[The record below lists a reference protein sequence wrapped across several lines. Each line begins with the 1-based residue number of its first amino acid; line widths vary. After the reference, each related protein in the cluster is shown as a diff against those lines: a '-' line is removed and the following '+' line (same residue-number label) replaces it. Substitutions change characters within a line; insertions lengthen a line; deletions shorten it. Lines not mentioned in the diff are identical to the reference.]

1 MVDRD
6 ACVTDGGAFSVA
18 TMPPV
23 ERAQLVRLCARLAGD
38 ITVAE
43 DLAQET
49 LIEAWRHEAR
59 LHDPA
64 GRGAWLAAIA
74 RNVCRR
80 WLRRQGRERARVA
93 RPAPAQERDQRPVL
107 EELAG
112 ADTLEADLERAELA
126 LLLDRALALLPP
138 VSRQI
143 LVARYLEETPQAE
156 VAARLGLSAGA
167 VAVRLHRGKLALRRV
182 LATELREAAAA
193 YGLPTADPAVAAV
206 ATDVSG
212 GAGWRTTRLW
222 CSICGQHRLVIRALP
237 RTGECLVRCP
247 HCSAAPDDHLFQAI
261 RPDAFR
267 GGGGDGILLDRL
279 MAFADGYYRAA
290 LASGTAAC
298 PTCGALARLHRRLPD
313 GVAVD
318 RRRGRGLHLYCAGC
332 DAPTSWVTVRSL
344 ALSSPA
350 GRRFWRDQP
359 RIRSLPLRQ
368 VTVTGRPAL
377 LQAFASVTGTAQLA
391 VLLAA
396 DTYEVLAVHGARD
409 A

>member
-1 MVDRD
+1 M
-6 ACVTDGGAFSVA
+6 TDSGAFSVA

-23 ERAQLVRLCARLAGD
+23 ERARLVRLCARLVGD
-38 ITVAE
+38 VTVAE

-59 LHDPA
+59 LHDLA

-80 WLRRQGRERARVA
+80 WLRRQGRERARMV
-93 RPAPAQERDQRPVL
+93 RPTPVQERDQRQVL
-107 EELAG
+107 EDLAG

-126 LLLDRALALLPP
+126 MLLDRALALLPP

-156 VAARLGLSAGA
+156 VAVRLGLSEGA

-182 LATELREAAAA
+182 LATELREVATE
-193 YGLPTADPAVAAV
+193 YGLPMADPSVAAV
-206 ATDVSG
+206 ETEAARI
-212 GAGWRTTRLW
+212 AGWRTTRLW
-222 CSICGQHRLVIRALP
+222 CSICGQHRLVIRAFP
-237 RTGECLVRCP
+237 RTGECMVRCP
-247 HCSAAPDDHLFQAI
+247 HCSAAPDDNLFQAV
-261 RPDAFR
+261 RPEAFR

-279 MAFADGYYRAA
+279 MTLADGYYRAA

-298 PTCGALARLHRRLPD
+298 PTCGAPARLRRRPPD
-313 GVAVD
+313 GVPVGWC
-318 RRRGRGLHLYCAGC
+318 RERGLHLYCEVCG
-332 DAPTSWVTVRSL
+332 APTSWVTVRSL

-350 GRRFWRDQP
+350 GRRFWRAQS
-359 RIRSLPLRQ
+359 RIRSLPLRE
-368 VTVTGRPAL
+368 VTLAGRPAL
-377 LQAFASVTGTAQLA
+377 LQAFASMTGTAQLE
-391 VLLAA
+391 VMLAD